1 MKKTLTMSLLMSAL
15 ESSMDQEFLAAL
27 KLVSGEE
34 ILAVACHVQDD
45 DGDYVIV
52 ENPIEIE
59 EIQMGKKVGAKVS
72 PWMKFSREET
82 FIIPKQQIITMVEVD
97 RDVQT
102 FYAMSLK
109 KLDGNT
115 APSSGRLSSVEEARN
130 KLEDIYNE

>member
-72 PWMKFSREET
+72 PWMKFSKEET

-97 RDVQT
+97 KDVQT

-130 KLEDIYNE
+130 KLEDIFNE

>member
-1 MKKTLTMSLLMSAL
+1 MSAL

-59 EIQMGKKVGAKVS
+59 EIQMGKKVEQGV
-72 PWMKFSREET
+72 PMD
-82 FIIPKQQIITMVEVD
+82 EV
-97 RDVQT
+97 
-102 FYAMSLK
+102 L
-109 KLDGNT
+109 
-115 APSSGRLSSVEEARN
+115 
-130 KLEDIYNE
+130 

>member
-1 MKKTLTMSLLMSAL
+1 MSAL

-72 PWMKFSREET
+72 PWMKFSKEET

>member
-1 MKKTLTMSLLMSAL
+1 MSAL

-72 PWMKFSREET
+72 PWMKFSKEET

-97 RDVQT
+97 KDVQT

>member
-1 MKKTLTMSLLMSAL
+1 MSAL

-72 PWMKFSREET
+72 PWMKFSKEET

-97 RDVQT
+97 KDVQT

-109 KLDGNT
+109 KLDGKT

-130 KLEDIYNE
+130 KLEDIFNE